1 MGGDPMAGEPSVG
14 ELVKQASEQLSDLV
28 RTEMRTAQAE
38 LALKGKRAGKGGGM
52 LGAAA
57 AVGYVGLIGVWA
69 TLAAVLA
76 IPLDVWLAVLIATV
90 VFLALAGLLA
100 LLGRKE
106 LKQAVPPK
114 PERAIDGVRSDV
126 HELKERVH
134 R

>member
-1 MGGDPMAGEPSVG
+1 MAGEPSVG

-28 RTEMRTAQAE
+28 KTEMRTAQAE
-38 LALKGKRAGKGGGM
+38 MMEKGKRAGKGGGM

-69 TLAAVLA
+69 TVAAALNVV
-76 IPLDVWLAVLIATV
+76 LDVWLAVLIATALFLV
-90 VFLALAGLLA
+90 VAGVLA
-100 LLGRKE
+100 LLGRTQ
-106 LKQAVPPK
+106 LKRAVPPK

-126 HELKERVH
+126 HEIKERVH

>member
-1 MGGDPMAGEPSVG
+1 MAGEPSVG

-28 RTEMRTAQAE
+28 KTEMRTAQAE
-38 LALKGKRAGKGGGM
+38 MMQKGKRAGKGGGL

-69 TLAAVLA
+69 TAAAALAVV
-76 IPLDVWLAVLIATV
+76 LDVWLAVLIATAL
-90 VFLALAGLLA
+90 FLVLAGVLA
-100 LLGRKE
+100 ALGRAQ
-106 LKQAVPPK
+106 LKRATPPK

-126 HELKERVH
+126 HEIKERVH

>member
-1 MGGDPMAGEPSVG
+1 MAGEPSVG

>member
-1 MGGDPMAGEPSVG
+1 MAGEPSVG

-28 RTEMRTAQAE
+28 KTEMRTAQAE
-38 LALKGKRAGKGGGM
+38 MVQKGKRAGKGGGM

-69 TLAAVLA
+69 TVAALLDLA
-76 IPLDVWLAVLIATV
+76 LDVWAAVLIATALFLV
-90 VFLALAGLLA
+90 VAGVLA
-100 LLGRKE
+100 LLGRAQ
-106 LKQAVPPK
+106 LKRAVPAK

-126 HELKERVH
+126 HEIKERVH

>member
-1 MGGDPMAGEPSVG
+1 MAGEPSVG

-90 VFLALAGLLA
+90 VFLALAGVLA

-126 HELKERVH
+126 HELKEKVH

>member
-1 MGGDPMAGEPSVG
+1 MAGEPSVG

-90 VFLALAGLLA
+90 VFLVVAGILA